1 MRGIRVF
8 HAEPLTDD
16 ASFTLAPGAAR
27 HLVRVLRLRAGA
39 RFTVFDGSGR
49 EWPAELV
56 DEKGDARTGVGAAV
70 DRESP
75 LPVTLVQGVS
85 KGERMD
91 IAVQKAVELGAVA
104 IWPVIAERSVVQL
117 DAQRAAR
124 RVAHWQGIAVAACEQ
139 CGRNLVPR
147 VHEPMPFADWLAANE
162 LPTLVLEPG
171 ANATLADAAVQP
183 GAGVALL
190 VGPEGGFSESE
201 LAAARAAGCTAVR
214 LGPRV
219 LRTETAGIAMLAAL
233 QALYGDYR

>member
-1 MRGIRVF
+1 MRDIRVF
-8 HAEPLTDD
+8 HAEPLADE
-16 ASFTLAPGAAR
+16 APFVLAPGAAR

-39 RFTVFDGSGR
+39 RFTAFDGSGL
-49 EWPAELV
+49 EWPAALV
-56 DEKGDARTGVGAAV
+56 DENGSARTGVGAAV

-75 LPVTLVQGVS
+75 LSVTLVQGVS
-85 KGERMD
+85 RGERMD

-104 IWPVIAERSVVQL
+104 IRPVIAERSVVQL
-117 DAQRAAR
+117 EAKRAAR

-139 CGRNLVPR
+139 CGRNVVPR
-147 VHEPMPFADWLAANE
+147 VHEPLPFADWLAANE
-162 LPTLVLEPG
+162 LPALVLDPV
-171 ANATLADAAVQP
+171 ATATLAEVGAPP
-183 GAGVALL
+183 GAAVALL
-190 VGPEGGFSESE
+190 VGPEGGFSDGE